1 MNSDSDGSTTSGQP
15 TGLSREASRTVR
27 STVADPADS
36 SSPRTLRTVFLDRDG
51 VLNQKLP
58 EGRYVASLSD
68 FHPLP
73 GVHQAIAR
81 LNRAGLRVI
90 VLSNQRGIALGLHT
104 AQDVRTI
111 HASFQSELAA
121 HGAHI
126 DAFYFCPHD
135 KSECNCRKPLPGL
148 FEQAQADF
156 PAIAAE
162 SSLMIGD
169 SWSDIEFGRRLGMTT
184 IFIDGDPA
192 LQKPGAETARNLAH
206 LHFASLPQAVD
217 ALLANLVRQ
226 QDELRPDR
234 L

>member
-1 MNSDSDGSTTSGQP
+1 
-15 TGLSREASRTVR
+15 V
-27 STVADPADS
+27 
-36 SSPRTLRTVFLDRDG
+36 RTVFLDRDG

-68 FHPLP
+68 FRPLP

-104 AQDVRTI
+104 AEDVRAI
-111 HASFQSELAA
+111 HAAFQSELAA
-121 HGAHI
+121 HDSHGTRGAHI

-135 KSECNCRKPLPGL
+135 KGECNCRKPLPGL

-156 PAIAAE
+156 PEIAAD
-162 SSLMIGD
+162 SSVMIGD
-169 SWSDIEFGRRLGMTT
+169 SLSDIEFGRRLGMAT

-192 LQKPGAETARNLAH
+192 RQKPGAEAARDLADE
-206 LHFASLPQAVD
+206 HFASLPQAVD
-217 ALLANLVRQ
+217 ALLAKLAHTRS
-226 QDELRPDR
+226 
-234 L
+234 